1 MKLEQDRN
9 DGWCLS
15 PSCEGIHKLF
25 GSHRSFDVRS
35 GSKKVIWPDQMIVMN
50 KARATVLAAKNMWSA
65 REVRW
70 GKLWSVLVVISA
82 VGKPSQIRARAS
94 LRSTKVMRQQRR
106 RGAVTSSVIDREL
119 RKTPTRRL
127 AKFEPHQFMV
137 KGRHVV
143 GLSRA
148 AHL

>member
-1 MKLEQDRN
+1 MT
-9 DGWCLS
+9 
-15 PSCEGIHKLF
+15 
-25 GSHRSFDVRS
+25 
-35 GSKKVIWPDQMIVMN
+35 WPDQMIVMN

-70 GKLWSVLVVISA
+70 GKLWSVLVVITA
-82 VGKPSQIRARAS
+82 VGKPSHIRARAS

-106 RGAVTSSVIDREL
+106 RGAVTSSVIDQKL
-119 RKTPTRRL
+119 KTIPTRGITG
-127 AKFEPHQFMV
+127 FEPNQFMV